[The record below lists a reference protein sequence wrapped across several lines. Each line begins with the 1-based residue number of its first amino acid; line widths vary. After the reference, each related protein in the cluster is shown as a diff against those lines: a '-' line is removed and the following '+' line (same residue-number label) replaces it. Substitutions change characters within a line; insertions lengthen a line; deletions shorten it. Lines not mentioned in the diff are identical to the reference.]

1 MSGHLYKVTAHP
13 FNPPIPNDKSS
24 NMACNRY
31 NVTLFYLITIF
42 SLFFSRGITTWMCTD
57 IDGGDSFREEI
68 LANVRDAKVFLI
80 FVNEKWAK
88 SQECAFE
95 FNYAMVRHLVNIT

>member
-1 MSGHLYKVTAHP
+1 
-13 FNPPIPNDKSS
+13 
-24 NMACNRY
+24 
-31 NVTLFYLITIF
+31 
-42 SLFFSRGITTWMCTD
+42 MCTD
-57 IDGGDSFREEI
+57 IDGGDSFRDEI

-95 FNYAMVRHLVNIT
+95 FNYAMVRLLENIT

>member
-1 MSGHLYKVTAHP
+1 
-13 FNPPIPNDKSS
+13 
-24 NMACNRY
+24 
-31 NVTLFYLITIF
+31 
-42 SLFFSRGITTWMCTD
+42 MCTD
-57 IDGGDSFREEI
+57 IDGGDSYREEI

-95 FNYAMVRHLVNIT
+95 FNYAMVRHLLNITFGEKSKTSVLNGGAYNQSLPTKMKFHSI

>member
-1 MSGHLYKVTAHP
+1 
-13 FNPPIPNDKSS
+13 
-24 NMACNRY
+24 
-31 NVTLFYLITIF
+31 
-42 SLFFSRGITTWMCTD
+42 MCTD
-57 IDGGDSFREEI
+57 IDGGDSYREEI

-95 FNYAMVRHLVNIT
+95 FNYAMVRHLLNITFGEKSKTSVLNGGVYNQTLPTKMKFHSI

>member
-1 MSGHLYKVTAHP
+1 
-13 FNPPIPNDKSS
+13 
-24 NMACNRY
+24 
-31 NVTLFYLITIF
+31 
-42 SLFFSRGITTWMCTD
+42 MCTD

-95 FNYAMVRHLVNIT
+95 FNYAMVRHLVNITYGKKSKTFVLSRGIYNQTLPTKMRFYFI

>member
-1 MSGHLYKVTAHP
+1 
-13 FNPPIPNDKSS
+13 
-24 NMACNRY
+24 
-31 NVTLFYLITIF
+31 
-42 SLFFSRGITTWMCTD
+42 MCTD

-95 FNYAMVRHLVNIT
+95 FNYAMVRHVVNITHEKKSKTSVLSRGVYNQTLPAKMKFYFI

>member
-1 MSGHLYKVTAHP
+1 
-13 FNPPIPNDKSS
+13 
-24 NMACNRY
+24 
-31 NVTLFYLITIF
+31 
-42 SLFFSRGITTWMCTD
+42 MCTD

-80 FVNEKWAK
+80 FVNENWAK

-95 FNYAMVRHLVNIT
+95 FNYAMVRHLVNITYAWEKSKTFVLSRGIYNQTLPTKMRFYFI

>member
-1 MSGHLYKVTAHP
+1 
-13 FNPPIPNDKSS
+13 
-24 NMACNRY
+24 
-31 NVTLFYLITIF
+31 
-42 SLFFSRGITTWMCTD
+42 MCTD
-57 IDGGDSFREEI
+57 IDGGDSYREEI

-95 FNYAMVRHLVNIT
+95 FNYAMVRHLLNITWEKGKTSVLNGAIYNQTLPTKMKFYFIKAFALVFTRTKAPTSLLAIS